1 MGTSVPTNA
10 SIAVKLF
17 NAALFLESSRRP
29 SFANIQTGSA
39 PTLAGEAKKAKGQ
52 TSSGAPIV
60 RVTDLSSNAGD
71 EVTVDIFHQLRQ
83 KPVMGDKT
91 IAGKGTSLKYASF
104 ALKIDQGRTLVDA
117 GGRMSQQRTKHDL
130 KITAKTL
137 LSPYYNRLA
146 DQICLVHLAGARGIH
161 DDADWI
167 LPTEADADFAE
178 ILVNSITPPTFD
190 RHFYAG
196 GATSVADIDAA
207 EKFQLS
213 DVDNLR
219 LRLDEMAFPLQ
230 PIRMEGDPMAEDSPF
245 HCLWITPRQWYDF
258 WTSTSGVDWRALQA
272 AAYERRKDFNHPI
285 FKGDAVMWNN
295 ILIKK
300 QPRPIR
306 FNIGTSVTVC
316 TDTVDAQTTQSV
328 ATANVERA
336 ILLGAQALA
345 DAYGA
350 TGGAG
355 GGYYFGMNQEE
366 TDHGNRNELSISWMN
381 GKAKIRF
388 QGTDGRV
395 NDHGV
400 MVLDTAVSFDV

>member
-1 MGTSVPTNA
+1 MSTSVGTNA
-10 SIAVKLF
+10 SIANKLF
-17 NAALFLESSRRP
+17 NAALFLEASRRP
-29 SFANIQTGSA
+29 SFANIQTGAA
-39 PTLAGEAKKAKGQ
+39 PSLSGEAKKAKGQ
-52 TSSGAPIV
+52 TSEGAPIV
-60 RVTDLSSNAGD
+60 RVTDLESTAGD

-91 IAGKGTSLKYASF
+91 LAGKGTNLKFASF
-104 ALKIDQGRTLVDA
+104 SLKIDQGRTLVDA
-117 GGRMSQQRTKHDL
+117 GGKMSQQRTKHNL
-130 KITAKTL
+130 KMTAKTL

-146 DQICLVHLAGARGIH
+146 DQISLVHLAGARGDH
-161 DDADWI
+161 MDADWI

-178 ILVNSITPPTFD
+178 IMVNSVTPPTYD
-190 RHFYAG
+190 RHFYG
-196 GATSVADIDAA
+196 GDATSIASIDSAD
-207 EKFQLS
+207 KFTLS
-213 DVDNLR
+213 AVDRLR
-219 LRLDEMAFPLQ
+219 LALDEMAFPLQ

-258 WTSTSGVDWRALQA
+258 WTATSGSDWRSLQA
-272 AAYERRKDFNHPI
+272 NAFERKNNFNHPI

-295 ILIKK
+295 ILVKK

-306 FNIGTSVTVC
+306 FNAGTDVTVC
-316 TDTVDAQTTQSV
+316 TNTADAQTTTS
-328 ATANVERA
+328 TAAVRVERA

-350 TGGAG
+350 TGGKG
-355 GGYYFGMNQEE
+355 GGYYFGMNEEE
-366 TDHGNRNELSISWMN
+366 TDHGNRNEMSIAWMN

-400 MVLDTAVSFDV
+400 MVLDTAVSTT

>member
-1 MGTSVPTNA
+1 MSTSVPTNA

-17 NAALFLESSRRP
+17 NAALFLEASKRQ
-29 SFANIQTGSA
+29 SFANIQTGAA

-52 TSSGAPIV
+52 TSAGAPII
-60 RVTDLSSNAGD
+60 RVTDLQSSAGD

-83 KPVMGDKT
+83 KPVMGDKV
-91 IAGKGTSLKYASF
+91 IAGKGTNLKYASF
-104 ALKIDQGRTLVDA
+104 SLKIDQGRTLVDA
-117 GGRMSQQRTKHDL
+117 GGRMSQQRTKHNL
-130 KITAKTL
+130 KLTAKTL

-146 DQICLVHLAGARGIH
+146 DQICVVALAGARGSH

-167 LPTEADADFAE
+167 LPLASDADFDE
-178 ILVNSITPPTFD
+178 IMVNPVTPPTFD
-190 RHFYAG
+190 RHQYG
-196 GATSVADIDAA
+196 GDATAIDNIDAA
-207 EKFQLS
+207 DLFTLAAVDRIRLS
-213 DVDNLR
+213 
-219 LRLDEMAFPLQ
+219 LDEMAFPLQ

-258 WTSTSGVDWRALQA
+258 WTSTSGSDWRALQA
-272 AAYERRKDFNHPI
+272 NAFERRKDFNHPI

-295 ILIKK
+295 ILVKK

-306 FNIGTSVTVC
+306 FDAGDTVTVC
-316 TDTVDAQTTQSV
+316 TDTADAQTTDL
-328 ATANVERA
+328 TAGVRIERG
-336 ILLGAQALA
+336 ILLGAQALT

-350 TGGAG
+350 TGGKG

-366 TDHGNRNELSISWMN
+366 TDHGNRNELSIAWMN

-388 QGTDGRV
+388 QGTDGRI

-400 MVLDTAVSFDV
+400 MVLDTAVSTT